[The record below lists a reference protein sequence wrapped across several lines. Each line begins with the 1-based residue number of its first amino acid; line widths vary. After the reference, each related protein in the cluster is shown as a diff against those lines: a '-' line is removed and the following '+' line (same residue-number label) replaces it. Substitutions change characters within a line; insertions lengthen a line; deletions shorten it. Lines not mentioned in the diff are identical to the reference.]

1 MHLFKIGFLAFV
13 VFLSGCDE
21 LSYKLAH
28 RGRDY
33 PSLSGAYGISF
44 ASLQM
49 CNQAEKNTLNV
60 NGEVRICGSM
70 GGLQNNL
77 KEYSGSKINADVY
90 GRCHSKTNR
99 RLIAK
104 CEIRNGQASITQL
117 FEGEYVAISDLC
129 MWQLRKSRVDENR
142 IGTRFV
148 ALDYG
153 FEAKDKAKTDRYVIN
168 FAVRWGIFDA
178 EDPGIKF
185 NSFSILGH
193 EYERLICTVENNQ
206 IVDVKRS
213 ELKNLTYDEK
223 AELNYLK
230 FYE

>member
-1 MHLFKIGFLAFV
+1 MHLIKIGFLALV

-28 RGRDY
+28 KGLPSPSMSGWYREISE
-33 PSLSGAYGISF
+33 SLSI
-44 ASLQM
+44 
-49 CNQAEKNTLNV
+49 CNQIPKRTV
-60 NGEVRICGSM
+60 SVDGEVRGCGLM
-70 GGLQNNL
+70 GGLQYNL

-90 GRCHSKTNR
+90 GSCRFRNR
-99 RLIAK
+99 TLIPK

-117 FEGEYVAISDLC
+117 YEGSYRAISDLC
-129 MWQLRKSRVDENR
+129 MWQLGKTRVDDNR
-142 IGTRFV
+142 IGISFV
-148 ALDYG
+148 PLDYG
-153 FEAKDKAKTDRYVIN
+153 FEAKDKAKTDRYVIE
-168 FAVRWGIFDA
+168 FAVDWGIFDA
-178 EDPGIKF
+178 ERSNIKF

-213 ELKNLTYDEK
+213 ELKNLTYDQK
-223 AELNYLK
+223 ARLNYLK

>member
-1 MHLFKIGFLAFV
+1 MHLIKIGSLALV
-13 VFLSGCDE
+13 IFLSGCDE

-28 RGRDY
+28 KGL
-33 PSLSGAYGISF
+33 PSPSMSGWFGDAF
-44 ASLQM
+44 TRLRM
-49 CNQAEKNTLNV
+49 CDQAPKRTLNV
-60 NGEVRICGSM
+60 DGELRRCGLLN
-70 GGLQNNL
+70 GLQHNMQ
-77 KEYSGSKINADVY
+77 EYSGSKINADVY
-90 GRCHSKTNR
+90 GSCRFKNR
-99 RLIAK
+99 TLITK

-129 MWQLRKSRVDENR
+129 EQQLRKIRVDESR
-142 IGTRFV
+142 IGTRFIP
-148 ALDYG
+148 LDYG
-153 FEAKDKAKTDRYVIN
+153 FEAKDIAKTDRYVIN
-168 FAVRWGIFDA
+168 FAVRWGVFDA

>member
-33 PSLSGAYGISF
+33 PSLSGWYGDVYAVLSR
-44 ASLQM
+44 
-49 CNQAEKNTLNV
+49 CNQASKRTLNV
-60 NGEVRICGSM
+60 DGEIRGCGIMS
-70 GGLQNNL
+70 GLQYDT
-77 KEYSGSKINADVY
+77 KEYSSSEANADVY
-90 GRCHSKTNR
+90 GSCRFRNR
-99 RLIAK
+99 TLIPK
-104 CEIRNGQASITQL
+104 CEIRNGQARITQL
-117 FEGEYVAISDLC
+117 YEGSYRAISDLC
-129 MWQLRKSRVDENR
+129 MWQLGKTRVDENR
-142 IGTRFV
+142 IGTRFIP
-148 ALDYG
+148 LDYG

-178 EDPGIKF
+178 GRPGVKF
-185 NSFSILGH
+185 NKYLILGH

-213 ELKNLTYDEK
+213 ELKNLTYDQK
-223 AELNYLK
+223 AELNYLE
-230 FYE
+230 FYK